1 MQRALLLARA
11 GMGSTSPN
19 PSAGCVL
26 IKDGKVIGEGT
37 TQPPGGPHAERV
49 ALAEAGE
56 AARGATMYVTLEPH
70 SHQGRT
76 PPCTRAIIEAGV
88 AEVHVAAIDPNPR
101 THGKGVAELRAAGVR
116 VSVGE
121 GAREAERIIEGFARW
136 ITTGLPLVQVKYAMS
151 LDGKIATR
159 SGDARWISGAESRQ
173 WVHALRRQVDA
184 IMVGANTARRDDPL
198 LTARDEAGGALPR
211 QPLRVVVDSDA
222 SLAAGAQM
230 LRQPGKTL
238 VAAATDAPAAAVAG
252 LRAAGAE
259 VALLPRAGGGQGPA
273 GPQISAKGKHAGGGV
288 DLTALLRLLGQ
299 REVTNVLV
307 EGGGE
312 LVASLLAQGLADK
325 VHAFIAPVLIGGRDA
340 PSPVSGAGV
349 ERLSQAVRLRDIE
362 TARYGDDMLIS
373 GYVVR

>member
-1 MQRALLLARA
+1 MQQALELARA

-19 PSAGCVL
+19 PSVGCIVV
-26 IKDGKVIGEGT
+26 KDGEVIGVGA
-37 TQPPGGPHAERV
+37 TQLPGGPHAERV
-49 ALAEAGE
+49 ALAQAGE

-88 AEVHVAAIDPNPR
+88 AEVHAATIDPNPMAL
-101 THGKGVAELRAAGVR
+101 GKGVAEMDAAGVR
-116 VSVGE
+116 VHVGE
-121 GAREAERIIEGFARW
+121 GGREAERIIEGFSRW

-159 SGDARWISGAESRQ
+159 SGDARWISGEESRR
-173 WVHALRRQVDA
+173 WVHQLRRQVDA

-198 LTARDEAGGALPR
+198 LTARDELGKPLAR

-222 SLAAGAQM
+222 SLPVGAQM
-230 LRQPGKTL
+230 LRQRGKTL
-238 VAAATDAPAAAVAG
+238 VAAATDAPVAAVAG

-259 VALLPRAGGGQGPA
+259 VALLPR
-273 GPQISAKGKHAGGGV
+273 SSGGV

-299 REVTNVLV
+299 REITNVLV

-312 LVASLLAQGLADK
+312 LVASLLSQGLADK

-340 PSPVSGAGV
+340 PSPVGGAGV
-349 ERLSQAVRLRDIE
+349 ELLSQAVRLRDVE

-373 GYVVR
+373 GYVMRQAER